1 MKFFIVVF
9 HFSSRS
15 LQNRSVYYKTL
26 SNCLSRF
33 LDGSGNR
40 MDDWILKTTAIN
52 KQRSYPVELW
62 RRKTWVQR
70 RKESQNR
77 AQNCSGWFL
86 QKLYYRRHLDLDL
99 ISILSW
105 LERCIKFKIVR
116 TNHIA
121 ILIGTKTVHTKTWF
135 NTSIVKILNLYI
147 MLSCTHL

>member
-26 SNCLSRF
+26 SNCVSRF

-40 MDDWILKTTAIN
+40 MDDWILKTSTIN
-52 KQRSYPVELW
+52 KQRSYPVKLW

-77 AQNCSGWFL
+77 AQNCSGWIL
-86 QKLYYRRHLDLDL
+86 QKLYYRRHLDEVIHLTESRWLSEYDRTWWTWL
-99 ISILSW
+99 IFQSNS
-105 LERCIKFKIVR
+105 
-116 TNHIA
+116 
-121 ILIGTKTVHTKTWF
+121 TVHVRHCGNIYNIFYFRSNSALK
-135 NTSIVKILNLYI
+135 
-147 MLSCTHL
+147 